1 MGAASGNLGTVRAQ
15 LALRQ
20 MLVWTDSVPVVKP
33 EIYVFGA
40 AERFDESGRLCDQ
53 ATGAF
58 LVELLEALRADI
70 LHNQAARPE
79 TAPA

>member
-20 MLVWTDSVPVVKP
+20 VLVWTVSVPVVKP
-33 EIYVFGA
+33 EIYMFGA

-53 ATGAF
+53 ATDAF